1 MIYII
6 IYVYIYISVYIHTY
20 TTSSLMRSRLQLLL
34 LKLVDLPL
42 NPHPLAMGPPRQPR
56 KYLAY
61 LAKQRDRR
69 RKVRLESAR
78 AKARRILKDEFA
90 QERRTADAARRRAT
104 QHMVAAGA
112 ARARAQASSDASQF

>member
-1 MIYII
+1 
-6 IYVYIYISVYIHTY
+6 
-20 TTSSLMRSRLQLLL
+20 MRSRLQLLL

-90 QERRTADAARRRAT
+90 QERRTADAARTFPWEPPRDPKR
-104 QHMVAAGA
+104 GK
-112 ARARAQASSDASQF
+112 ARLEKRMQIVGRIAQNASHGGKSIPWEGL